1 MKSFRNT
8 ISYIFVD
15 VGDNHSD
22 TKLQMTSRAFLRQ
35 NLEVTPVMIEY
46 ELLSV
51 VPFILL
57 YTVTQIFESVS
68 KDGVQ
73 VD

>member
-1 MKSFRNT
+1 MISLHDLSYFPVILPVKSFRNT

-51 VPFILL
+51 VPFI
-57 YTVTQIFESVS
+57 
-68 KDGVQ
+68 
-73 VD
+73 